1 MIPEAPML
9 NAVRGNSGLRR
20 ELLAAL
26 AEDRLPHSLL
36 LAGEAGCGAGFAAR
50 CLAAD
55 YLFPAGG
62 QPARNTADGKLTQI
76 DEKGELVTGIIREV
90 LAVRPVGKM
99 NQINIAQIRTAR
111 RECFQSSLSADGR
124 VILIQGAD
132 RMNQSAA
139 NALLKV
145 LEEPP
150 EGVLFLL
157 TAGSQAAVLPTIR
170 SRCSVYAVSP
180 VCAAECAEALLQR
193 DKLLPRSEAEYL
205 AELFAGRIGSCLH
218 AREPARRA
226 ALEKAGALYGYLAK
240 GSEYEALVLL
250 AGYEKDKAA
259 AIGLLGDVSA
269 LCAASLR
276 DPVFRVPGQA
286 ALPPALAAKTIEA
299 AGSAVRR
306 LSANASPKLV
316 LTLLAADLCAG

>member
-1 MIPEAPML
+1 MKPAEPML
-9 NAVRGNSGLRR
+9 NAVRGNERLRA

-26 AEDRLPHSLL
+26 SEDRLPHSLL

-55 YLFPAGG
+55 YLFPQGG
-62 QPARNTADGKLTQI
+62 PPAQNTAQGRVTQI

-90 LAVRPVGKM
+90 LALRPVGKM

-124 VILIQGAD
+124 VVLIQGAD

-180 VCAAECAEALLQR
+180 VSPDECTQALLQQEHQ
-193 DKLLPRSEAEYL
+193 LPPCRGRVS
-205 AELFAGRIGSCLH
+205 GRIVCRADRQL
-218 AREPARRA
+218 PARP
-226 ALEKAGALYGYLAK
+226 GA
-240 GSEYEALVLL
+240 
-250 AGYEKDKAA
+250 
-259 AIGLLGDVSA
+259 
-269 LCAASLR
+269 CAPCRTGKSRCAVRL
-276 DPVFRVPGQA
+276 PGRRQRIRG
-286 ALPPALAAKTIEA
+286 TGA
-299 AGSAVRR
+299 AGS
-306 LSANASPKLV
+306 L
-316 LTLLAADLCAG
+316 

>member
-1 MIPEAPML
+1 MKPAEPML
-9 NAVRGNSGLRR
+9 NAVRGNERLRG

-26 AEDRLPHSLL
+26 SEDRLPHSLL

-55 YLFPAGG
+55 YLFPQGG
-62 QPARNTADGKLTQI
+62 PPAQNTAQGRVTQI

-124 VILIQGAD
+124 VVLIQGAD

-180 VCAAECAEALLQR
+180 VSPDECTQALLQQEHQ
-193 DKLLPRSEAEYL
+193 LPRAEAQYL
-205 AELFAGRIGSCLH
+205 AELFAGQIGSCLH

-226 ALEKAGALYGYLAK
+226 ALEKAGALYGCLAAGK
-240 GSEYEALVLL
+240 EYEALVLL
-250 AGYEKDKAA
+250 TAYEKEKSA
-259 AIGLLGDVSA
+259 AIALLNDVSA

-276 DPVFRVPGQA
+276 SEAFRVPGQPA
-286 ALPPALAAKTIEA
+286 MPPARAARAVQEI
-299 AGSAVRR
+299 GSAVRR
-306 LSANASPKLV
+306 LGANASPKLV
-316 LTLLAADLCAG
+316 LTLLAAELCQ